1 MIMLIVKRILR
12 IKWHRSPYSRNF
24 FKLFFSVLQFLTNRK
39 FAHQTIVDNKFYPI
53 VNRLKKS
60 GFELLSP
67 KTIPLELLHDHG
79 KAVEVALEIASQTD
93 IVQPSLSKQYLH
105 RANLNKANSQSLKIL
120 YDYVTNEF
128 FLNIASQYFC
138 EMPLLVEL
146 KVLVSPPAPSN
157 NTSLEGSQLWH
168 SDFSDTKLLK
178 IFIFLEEVDSDSG
191 PLELISKQDTKELLS
206 SYNYSWGVV
215 GVSHNDSIVPDN
227 SSKINSM
234 TGDKGSIVLVDTVA
248 CLHRGSRNCK
258 KTRKIL
264 YATYS
269 SRTSFRHPP
278 WNWLSTS
285 SSPHPYSSPLLEI
298 DPNLDFIN
306 EIAINR

>member
-1 MIMLIVKRILR
+1 MLIVKRTLR
-12 IKWHRSPYSRNF
+12 IKWYRSPFSRKL
-24 FKLFFSVLQFLTNRK
+24 FKLFFTGLQFLTNRK
-39 FAHQTIVDNKFYPI
+39 FAHQTIVDNKIYPI
-53 VNRLKKS
+53 VNRLKNS

-67 KTIPLELLHDHG
+67 KTIPLELLHNHS

-105 RANLNKANSQSLKIL
+105 RANLSKVNSQSLKIL
-120 YDYVTNEF
+120 YDYVTNEYF
-128 FLNIASQYFC
+128 FKIASQYFG
-138 EMPLLVEL
+138 EKPLLVEL
-146 KVLVSPPAPSN
+146 KVLVSPPSN
-157 NTSLEGSQLWH
+157 NPSLEGSQLWH

-206 SYNYSWGVV
+206 SYDYSWGVV
-215 GVSHNDSIVPDN
+215 GVSHNDSIVPDS
-227 SSKINSM
+227 SSKINYM
-234 TGDKGSIVLVDTVA
+234 TGDKDSIVLVDTVA